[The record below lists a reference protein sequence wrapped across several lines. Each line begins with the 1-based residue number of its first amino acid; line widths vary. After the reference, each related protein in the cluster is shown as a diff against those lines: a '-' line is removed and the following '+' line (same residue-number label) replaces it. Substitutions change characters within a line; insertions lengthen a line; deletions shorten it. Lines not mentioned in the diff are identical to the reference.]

1 MVVKKGM
8 PSIMRITVLADTNVE
23 LKIQFLEEIFFELFA
38 HFNILNL
45 MYNVTHAVL
54 SIKIYDIIYFF
65 KIMFKHFCLHLP
77 F

>member
-23 LKIQFLEEIFFELFA
+23 LKIQFLEIFFELFT

-65 KIMFKHFCLHLP
+65 KIMFKPFCLHLP

>member
-23 LKIQFLEEIFFELFA
+23 LKIQFLEIFFELFT